1 MQGYVYDIEADN
13 LYIYSSKIWILHAIS
28 LDGTREFTLFP
39 YEMEKQDAKRKFL
52 EWHNSFGPDAIVSSF
67 NGIGFDHWV
76 LWKYLDIS
84 FHIGK
89 GGKDWLDRE
98 IPVKIIDLL
107 LLSQMIDPD
116 RPSHSL
122 ASYGEQFGDPKI
134 EFDAFHQYSDEML
147 TYCKQDVK
155 LTLKVFNYLVN
166 KLQLMYRS
174 VYKEE
179 YDEDNPPYQAG
190 LRALHKDYYLY
201 AAQEITG
208 IKFNQDKARKLLEDC
223 AAEMKALEDEVLPQ
237 LPPRKLKEG
246 EKKHYSLPAKP
257 FKKDGSLSST
267 MEKWL
272 TKHSAVFNAEENTV
286 NCYGRDW
293 PVVSNFLMDIQLP
306 MEIKDG
312 DDIKEWLMSKNWVP
326 TFWNFKRDPDTGK
339 PMRGPDGEVITTSPK
354 IQEAGKICPNLLE
367 IDGELPKK
375 IVKFLSLRNR
385 ASVVTGWL
393 ENPRLAID
401 GKIGAS
407 ITGYTPTFRV
417 KHNVIV
423 NLPKASPE
431 VVKGFE
437 MRDLFEADEGRVYV
451 SADAAALENRTVADY
466 TYEFDNGEFAKRILE
481 GDSHSFNA
489 KAFFPEQTKNFDPNS
504 PTFNKD
510 APEFKPFRNK
520 AKNGGYC
527 LPKDTKVLT
536 SSGWVDIQNV
546 KVNDAVLSYNAVT
559 GLVEKDIVL
568 STTKQNLEVFEFSNH
583 ISKFKCTGNHRWYG
597 WKRVFNNKKRIKSY
611 GFFEADDLRQE
622 NNILLNAPYVG
633 GDSKVS
639 IADARLMGYLLSDGS
654 FSWSKKSN
662 RTSASNGVK
671 KYVEGNI
678 SQAIHKFYEK
688 IESSLEECGVTFS
701 KYIKEVRNN
710 NHVINYSLKSPT
722 LRPYLE
728 RTMQGRYD
736 KHEYNWSEWVVSL
749 SREALEAFYEAFYE
763 GDGTLGTQETISQ
776 NRGKIFDAMVIAAQ
790 LIGHGRVTVTRSSDK
805 ANTCEKISIHKKS
818 HMTMQEVTKKSL
830 GTQET
835 YCLSTFN
842 STFIIWQ
849 DDFIGITGNCLNY
862 GGGAPKLAKTLGISA
877 EEGQTAYDNYWR
889 ANYALKLFKESCE
902 DEWKNKG
909 LKKYILGRDG
919 KILSARSK
927 HLLVNLK
934 GQNLGATVMT
944 YAFCLMDNRLGW
956 LEMSEDFR
964 PHYTYKGQYVARCAA
979 FHDQGDF
986 VTDEGISEEV
996 GQMLVQCI
1004 VDAGELLNMQVP
1016 LAGEYKTGKTA
1027 AEIH

>member
-76 LWKYLDIS
+76 LWKYLDIP

-174 VYKEE
+174 VYKDD

-286 NCYGRDW
+286 HCYGRDW
-293 PVVSNFLMDIQLP
+293 PVVSNFLMDIKLP
-306 MEIKDG
+306 MEVKDG
-312 DDIKEWLMSKNWVP
+312 DDIKQWLMGKGWSP
-326 TFWNFKRDPDTGK
+326 TFWNFKRDPETGK

-451 SADAAALENRTVADY
+451 SADAAALENRAVSDY
-466 TYEFDNGEFAKRILE
+466 TFEFDNGKFAELVLN

-489 KAFFPEQTKNFDPNS
+489 TLFYPEETSMFDITS
-504 PTFNKD
+504 PEFSKD
-510 APEFKPFRNK
+510 DPKFKPFRNK
-520 AKNGGYC
+520 AKQGSYALAYGASC
-527 LPKDTKVLT
+527 KKLT
-536 SSGWVDIQNV
+536 
-546 KVNDAVLSYNAVT
+546 
-559 GLVEKDIVL
+559 
-568 STTKQNLEVFEFSNH
+568 
-583 ISKFKCTGNHRWYG
+583 
-597 WKRVFNNKKRIKSY
+597 
-611 GFFEADDLRQE
+611 
-622 NNILLNAPYVG
+622 
-633 GDSKVS
+633 
-639 IADARLMGYLLSDGS
+639 
-654 FSWSKKSN
+654 
-662 RTSASNGVK
+662 
-671 KYVEGNI
+671 
-678 SQAIHKFYEK
+678 
-688 IESSLEECGVTFS
+688 
-701 KYIKEVRNN
+701 
-710 NHVINYSLKSPT
+710 
-722 LRPYLE
+722 
-728 RTMQGRYD
+728 
-736 KHEYNWSEWVVSL
+736 
-749 SREALEAFYEAFYE
+749 
-763 GDGTLGTQETISQ
+763 
-776 NRGKIFDAMVIAAQ
+776 
-790 LIGHGRVTVTRSSDK
+790 
-805 ANTCEKISIHKKS
+805 
-818 HMTMQEVTKKSL
+818 
-830 GTQET
+830 
-835 YCLSTFN
+835 
-842 STFIIWQ
+842 
-849 DDFIGITGNCLNY
+849 
-862 GGGAPKLAKTLGISA
+862 KTLGVS
-877 EEGQTAYDNYWR
+877 EEAGQIAYDNYWDG
-889 ANYALKLFKESCE
+889 NPGLKAFKLACE

-1004 VDAGELLNMQVP
+1004 VDAGELLNMKVP
-1016 LAGEYKTGKTA
+1016 LAGEYKIGKTA